1 METHLD
7 YLMENDEEIVRLE
20 IKTDINAVHRQ
31 ARWAGIEPGMRVADI
46 GCGPGK
52 TSRALRDLVGPRGE
66 VIGIDIA
73 PQRVA
78 YANDK
83 YADTGLRFE
92 HRNAVKPLDD
102 LGSFDFVW
110 ARFLLEY
117 HRDCSFQIVENLSR
131 ITRPGGI
138 ICLIDL
144 DHNCLN
150 HHGLPERLNNA
161 LRGVMNRVAQ
171 YANFD
176 PHVGIKLYSYL
187 YDLGYEAIDVSMT
200 PHHLIFGELNEVD
213 AFNWTKKVEVGA
225 KHSGYPFEEYAG
237 GYEDFFE
244 EFKTFFADPRRFTYT
259 PLIACRG
266 TKPGIGQIV
275 ESLIRS

>member
-1 METHLD
+1 MDSHLD

-20 IKTDINAVHRQ
+20 IKTDINAVHQQ

-52 TSRALRDLVGPRGE
+52 TSRALWDLVAPRGE
-66 VIGIDIA
+66 VVGIDIA

-78 YANDK
+78 YATEK
-83 YADTGLRFE
+83 YGVPGLRFE

-102 LGSFDFVW
+102 LGMFDFIW

-150 HHGLPERLNNA
+150 HYGLPDRLNKA
-161 LRGVMNRVAQ
+161 LHGIMNRVAQ

-176 PHVGIKLYSYL
+176 PRVGIKLYSFL
-187 YDLGYEAIDVSMT
+187 YDLGYEAIDVSMA

-225 KHSGYPFEEYAG
+225 KNSGYAFEEYPG
-237 GYEDFFE
+237 GYEDFFQ
-244 EFKTFFADPRRFTYT
+244 EFKSFFADPRRFTYT
-259 PLIACRG
+259 PLISCRG
-266 TKPGIGQIV
+266 RKPGV
-275 ESLIRS
+275 R